1 MARPDLPELTPT
13 DTPELDRPPAHERA
27 VLERGVLLVA
37 AGIAVVLL
45 AQTLASL
52 SVAPH
57 DADYLLRFKGDDGKL
72 LAVGFN
78 RSFNQLLAVVFTTVA
93 IVVPLTA
100 NTYSV
105 KFLEL
110 FLSDRVNR
118 AVLLLFVFAVP
129 NNLWLLHSLEGQYV
143 PPLMMWTSLALLLL
157 LTSLL
162 LPYLFYLF
170 RFLHPTTLLRRLRGE
185 LLGEMETA
193 RRRPA
198 RARRAARSAAELVEH
213 VASVAVRS
221 VDRADRTTA
230 VETVLVLRQAVQA
243 YWARKAEM
251 PDAWF
256 EADPATFRGTP
267 AGALREM
274 TDERTTFET
283 KVLSELRQVM
293 AAASPRAH
301 ELVSAVAEVT
311 AELGLDAEARRDPRL
326 AELVT
331 TYFNTF
337 IRLTINRG
345 DVRSVFILFH
355 QYRRYAEGIA
365 AGDPER
371 LERVAFYF
379 QYYAEAAL
387 AAKLP
392 FVVETIAHDL
402 GALVRHAWTS
412 AHPRRA
418 ALLERMAGFDA
429 AMAAPPLPG
438 VRKAQA
444 IVLAGFLASGDE
456 EAAAPLAAVL
466 RATDPALRRRV
477 AADLTGAAPEKYWE
491 VNDRR
496 TNLDYVPPA
505 ERAALATFLASLDG
519 GD

>member
-1 MARPDLPELTPT
+1 MARLSRPAPPPS
-13 DTPELDRPPAHERA
+13 DTPELDRPPSHDRG
-27 VLERGVLLVA
+27 VLERGVLLIA
-37 AGIAVVLL
+37 AGIALVLL
-45 AQTLASL
+45 AQTAVTLA
-52 SVAPH
+52 VTPH
-57 DADYLLRFKGDDGKL
+57 EPGYLLRFRGEDARL

-110 FLSDRVNR
+110 FVSDRVNR
-118 AVLLLFVFAVP
+118 AVLLVFVFAVP
-129 NNLWLLHSLEGQYV
+129 NNLWLLRSFDGPYV
-143 PPLMMWTSLALLLL
+143 PVAAMWSSAALALLLP
-157 LTSLL
+157 SLL
-162 LPYLFYLF
+162 VPYLLYLF

-185 LLGEMETA
+185 LLAEMDAA

-198 RARRAARSAAELVEH
+198 RARRAARAAAELTEH

-221 VDRADRTTA
+221 VDRADRSTA

-243 YWARKAEM
+243 YWARKGEM

-256 EADPATFRGTP
+256 AADPATFRGTP
-267 AGALREM
+267 AEALREM
-274 TDERTTFET
+274 ADERTAFES
-283 KVLSELRQVM
+283 KVFGELRQVM

-311 AELGLDAEARRDPRL
+311 ADLGLDPAARRDPRL

-337 IRLTINRG
+337 IRLTVNRG

-365 AGDPER
+365 ADDPER
-371 LERVAFYF
+371 LARVAFYF

-402 GALVRHAWTS
+402 GQLVRHAWTTG
-412 AHPRRA
+412 HPRRA
-418 ALLERMAGFDA
+418 ALLARMAAFDEG
-429 AMAAPPLPG
+429 MAGPPLPG

-444 IVLAGFLASGDE
+444 ILLASFLAAGDE
-456 EAAAPLAAVL
+456 EGAAPLAAVL
-466 RATDPALRRRV
+466 RGTDAALRRRV
-477 AADLTGAAPEKYWE
+477 AADLAGTAHERYWE

-496 TNLDYVPPA
+496 TNLDYLPPA
-505 ERAALATFLASLDG
+505 ERAALAGWLDAAG
-519 GD
+519 

>member
-1 MARPDLPELTPT
+1 MAHDADPTP
-13 DTPELDRPPAHERA
+13 LDRPLSHDRA
-27 VLERGVLLVA
+27 VLERGALLVA
-37 AGIAVVLL
+37 AGIALVLL
-45 AQTLASL
+45 AETVASL
-52 SVAPH
+52 AVTPH
-57 DADYLLRFKGDDGKL
+57 DAGYLARFEGEDARL

-110 FLSDRVNR
+110 FVSDRVNR
-118 AVLLLFVFAVP
+118 AVLLLFVFAIP
-129 NNLWLLHSLEGQYV
+129 NNLWLLRSLDGDYV
-143 PPLMMWTSLALLLL
+143 PVFAMWASLAMALVLPALLV
-157 LTSLL
+157 
-162 LPYLFYLF
+162 PYLFYLF
-170 RFLHPTTLLRRLRGE
+170 RFLHPTTLLRRLRTE
-185 LLGEMETA
+185 LLAEVETA

-198 RARRAARSAAELVEH
+198 RARAAARNAAELVEH

-230 VETVLVLRQAVQA
+230 VETVLVLRQAVEG
-243 YWARKAEM
+243 YWTRKAEM
-251 PDAWF
+251 PAAWF
-256 EADPATFRGTP
+256 AADPATFRGLP
-267 AGALREM
+267 ADALAEM
-274 TDERTTFET
+274 TAARTAFET

-293 AAASPRAH
+293 SAASPRAH
-301 ELVSAVAEVT
+301 DLVSAAAEVT
-311 AELGLDAEARRDPRL
+311 ADLGLSAEARRDPHL

-345 DVRSVFILFH
+345 DVRSVFTLFH
-355 QYRRYAEGIA
+355 QYRRLAEGIA
-365 AGDPER
+365 ADDPAR
-371 LERVAFYF
+371 LERAAFHF

-402 GALVRHAWTS
+402 GHLVRHAW
-412 AHPRRA
+412 AQGHPRRD
-418 ALLERMAGFDA
+418 ALLARMAAFDA
-429 AMAAPPLPG
+429 GMAGPPLPG

-444 IVLAGFLASGDE
+444 IVMAGFLTAGDA

-466 RATDPALRRRV
+466 RATDPALRRRI
-477 AADLTGAAPEKYWE
+477 AADLAGTESERYWE

-496 TNLDYVPPA
+496 VNLDFVPPP
-505 ERAALATFLASLDG
+505 ERAALAEFFASIDG
-519 GD
+519 A